1 MTATLELNTL
11 SLLKM
16 ADKKEIK
23 SSFFPNELFIVGNA
37 YSKKDIGFISN
48 SKIYSGSGVAPFS
61 NCLLLFVTLDKEN
74 KPELQNTYTREVID
88 EDIEFDEDFDID
100 WEV

>member
-1 MTATLELNTL
+1 
-11 SLLKM
+11 M
-16 ADKKEIK
+16 ADKKENK

-74 KPELQNTYTREVID
+74 KPELQKYKDFLKIEKNSFGKANIQGREIILVHLTSL
-88 EDIEFDEDFDID
+88 
-100 WEV
+100 